1 MEVVITPS
9 KKKDKKY
16 DANIKT
22 KDSNK
27 TISFGAKGMKD
38 YTLHSP
44 DERDERK
51 KNYIS
56 RHKKR
61 EDWTKSGAD
70 TAGFYSKHLLW
81 NKPTFN
87 ESFKDLKRRFPS
99 IQLTYKI

>member
-1 MEVVITPS
+1 MEVAITPS

-27 TISFGAKGMKD
+27 HISFGAKGYEDFTTHQDPKRKD
-38 YTLHSP
+38 
-44 DERDERK
+44 R
-51 KNYIS
+51 YIS

-70 TAGFYSKHLLW
+70 TAGFYSKHLNW

-99 IQLTYKI
+99 IQFTYKI